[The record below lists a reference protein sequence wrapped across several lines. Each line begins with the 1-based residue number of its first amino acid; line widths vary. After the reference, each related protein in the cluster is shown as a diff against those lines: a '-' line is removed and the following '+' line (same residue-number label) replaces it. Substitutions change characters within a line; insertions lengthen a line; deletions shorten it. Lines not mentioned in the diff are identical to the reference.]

1 MFGIEALTARISR
14 LEGTVLR
21 QQSVITEL
29 CRRLDIEPPA
39 ADPKQT
45 LDVAELDLLAQGKKI
60 EAIKH
65 HRRRTGSG
73 LLEAKEAVERS

>member
-1 MFGIEALTARISR
+1 MFGIEALTDRIAR
-14 LEGTVLR
+14 LEGTVRR

-29 CRRLDIEPPA
+29 CHRLGIEPPA
-39 ADPKQT
+39 ADPTQT
-45 LDVAELDLLAQGKKI
+45 LDETELDLLAHGKKI

-65 HRRRTGSG
+65 HRQRTGSG

>member
-29 CRRLDIEPPA
+29 CQRLDIEPPA
-39 ADPKQT
+39 ADPRQT
-45 LDVAELDLLAQGKKI
+45 LDETELDLLAHGKKI

-65 HRRRTGSG
+65 HRQRTGSG
-73 LLEAKEAVERS
+73 LLEATQAVERS